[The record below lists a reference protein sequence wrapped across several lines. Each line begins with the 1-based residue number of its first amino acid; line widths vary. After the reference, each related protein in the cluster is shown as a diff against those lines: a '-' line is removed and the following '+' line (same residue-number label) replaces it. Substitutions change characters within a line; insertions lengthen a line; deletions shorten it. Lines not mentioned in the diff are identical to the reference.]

1 MSVAERPPSDLEA
14 DASPAVSVIL
24 PTYNRAHCIR
34 CSIDSVLNQTFGD
47 FELIVIDDGSTD
59 GTAQIVESY
68 DDPRILYIRS
78 AENRGQTKRL
88 NEGLAIAK
96 AELIAFQDSDDE
108 WLPTKLERQVA
119 AMRACSPDVGIVYT
133 DKWRIEP
140 GREPFHW
147 KSPHNMPEDGIIF
160 DRALD
165 TQVNNI
171 GPQSVLI
178 RKRCFDEVGCFDER
192 ITKFNDWEMFIRI
205 SRKFR
210 FFHIPEP
217 LVNYVASPDAM
228 ARLGENRAVE
238 TVEIIYEKYLPD
250 LKRNPAVLAKRAYWI
265 GSFHMRNGDAA
276 KGRAYLRVALCAQP
290 FNPRYIA
297 AAIVSLLG
305 SGAYR
310 AVHRVT

>member
-1 MSVAERPPSDLEA
+1 
-14 DASPAVSVIL
+14 VSIIL
-24 PTYNRAHCIR
+24 PTYNRAYCIR
-34 CSIDSVLNQTFGD
+34 RSIDSVLNQTFAD
-47 FELIVIDDGSTD
+47 FELIVLDDGSTD
-59 GTAQIVESY
+59 DTARIVESY
-68 DDPRILYIRS
+68 DDPRIRYVRS
-78 AENRGQTKRL
+78 AENCGQTKRL
-88 NEGLAIAK
+88 NQGIAMAK
-96 AELIAFQDSDDE
+96 ADLIAFQDSDDE
-108 WLPTKLERQVA
+108 WLPTKLERQVT
-119 AMRACSPDVGIVYT
+119 AMRACSPEVGIVYT

-178 RKRCFDEVGCFDER
+178 RRRCFDEVGRFDER

-205 SRKFR
+205 SRKFL

-228 ARLGENRAVE
+228 ARLGENKAVE

-250 LKRNPAVLAKRAYWI
+250 LRRNPAVLAKRAYWI
-265 GSFHMRNGDAA
+265 GSFHMRNGNAA
-276 KGRAYLRVALCAQP
+276 KGRAFLREAVRAQP
-290 FNPRYIA
+290 FNLRYLVA
-297 AAIVSLLG
+297 GIVSSFG
-305 SGAYR
+305 CGAYR
-310 AVHRVT
+310 AVHRLT